1 MDCVPQ
7 LREPSHRLVQSLRR
21 VGALALFVLGTG
33 SPGTA
38 GAAAPTV
45 VSGGDHTCALTSGGA
60 VKCWGSNAMGQL
72 GDGTVG
78 TDRLTPIDVVGL
90 ADRVVAIAAGGRH
103 TCALTSG
110 GAAKCWGRNSMGQL
124 GDGTSGTDRLTPV
137 DVAGLSSGVVAIAA
151 GELHTCVLTSGG
163 AVKCTGSNYYGQ
175 LGDGTVGT
183 NRLTP
188 VDVVGLANG
197 VVAIATGGG
206 HTCALT
212 SGGAVKCWGR
222 NSMGQLGDGTVGT
235 NRLTPVG
242 VVGLPSGVIAIAG
255 GANHTCALTRGG
267 AVKCWGD
274 NFFGQVGDAG
284 ATIRLTPVDVVGL
297 AGGVV
302 AISTGADHTC
312 ALTRSGA
319 VKCWG
324 RNGTGQLGDGTRR
337 TNRLTPVDVAG
348 LASGVVAIAAGELHT
363 CALTSSGVVQC
374 WGYNSFGQLGDDTS
388 WTGRPTPV
396 DVVGLAGG
404 VVAISAGTD
413 HTCALT
419 RGGAVKCTG
428 DNFHG
433 QLGDGTSGMSRLTPG
448 DVAGL
453 ASGVAAISAGFGHT
467 CALTS
472 GGAVKCWGNNGAG
485 QLGDGTSGP
494 DRLTPVDVVGLANG
508 VVAIAARGY
517 HTCALTG
524 GGAVKCWGE
533 NNVGQLGDGTVGTN
547 RLTPVDVAGLAG
559 GVVAIAAG
567 GVHTCALTS
576 GGAVKCWGYN
586 YAGQLGD
593 GTVGTTRLTPVDV
606 AGLASGVVAIAAGG
620 SHTCALT
627 RGGAVKCWGENASAQ
642 LGDGTV
648 GASRL
653 TPIDVVGLA
662 SGVVAIAAGGSH
674 TCALTRGGAAKCW
687 GRNDD
692 GRLGDGTVRTIRL
705 APVDVVGLASGVA
718 AISAGYAHTC
728 ALTSGGAAK
737 CWGDYEYGQLGIEFI
752 RTVVGLD
759 LDADAAL
766 AEIPTLS
773 VWALVLVSALVAA
786 SAYLARR
793 TALPR
798 ISRRP

>member
-7 LREPSHRLVQSLRR
+7 VRDPSHRLVQSLRR

-60 VKCWGSNAMGQL
+60 VKCWGSNAIGQL

-78 TDRLTPIDVVGL
+78 TDRLTPVDVVGL

-137 DVAGLSSGVVAIAA
+137 DVVGLSSGVVAIAA

-235 NRLTPVG
+235 NRLTPVD

-312 ALTRSGA
+312 ALTR
-319 VKCWG
+319 
-324 RNGTGQLGDGTRR
+324 
-337 TNRLTPVDVAG
+337 
-348 LASGVVAIAAGELHT
+348 
-363 CALTSSGVVQC
+363 
-374 WGYNSFGQLGDDTS
+374 
-388 WTGRPTPV
+388 
-396 DVVGLAGG
+396 
-404 VVAISAGTD
+404 
-413 HTCALT
+413 
-419 RGGAVKCTG
+419 GGAVKCTG

-448 DVAGL
+448 DAAGL

-586 YAGQLGD
+586 HAGQLGD

-653 TPIDVVGLA
+653 TPVDVVGLA

-766 AEIPTLS
+766 AGIPTLS
-773 VWALVLVSALVAA
+773 FWALVLLSILVAA
-786 SAYLARR
+786 SAYIARR
-793 TALPR
+793 TALLGFGPR
-798 ISRRP
+798 P